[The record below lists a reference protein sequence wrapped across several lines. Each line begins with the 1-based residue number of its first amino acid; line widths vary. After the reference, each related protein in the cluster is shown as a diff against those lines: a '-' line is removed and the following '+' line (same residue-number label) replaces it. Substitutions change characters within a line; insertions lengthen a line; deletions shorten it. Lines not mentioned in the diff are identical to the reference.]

1 MYIIRECAACVLVAV
16 LMGIVV
22 IVICG
27 IGYLLKVTGAM
38 VVRAIQ
44 AIAYRAPTLKR
55 ATMRLSNSSGI
66 CIGVE
71 PIVVADCPL

>member
-1 MYIIRECAACVLVAV
+1 MYIIREYAACALMALLVGAVVLVT
-16 LMGIVV
+16 
-22 IVICG
+22 CG
-27 IGYLLKVTGAM
+27 IGYLLKITVVM

-44 AIAYRAPTLKR
+44 EIAYRAPTLKQ
-55 ATMRLSNSSGI
+55 ATIRLSNSNVI